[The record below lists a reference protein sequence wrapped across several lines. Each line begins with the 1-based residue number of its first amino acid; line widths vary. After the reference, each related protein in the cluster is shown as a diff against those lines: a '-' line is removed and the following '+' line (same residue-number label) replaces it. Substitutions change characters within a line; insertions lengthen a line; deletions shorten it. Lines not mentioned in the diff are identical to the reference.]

1 MKFLKKIILLILIS
15 LLSGCYTSPPM
26 GMIKDSSTGIAYGSK
41 VGKTFFIDSE
51 QFSNKTIKVTAR
63 NATGDPALDIRG
75 ITNDIYSEFQSKGYD
90 RYSNDGFGLKVDV
103 VIEYNGRVTRD
114 LSKQYAILGGA
125 AGLYAGTGTKKGA
138 AAGLVAG
145 AALGSIVG
153 SYQTEDTYII
163 IAKVRVGILDGK
175 SGKNTRT
182 IVFSSS
188 PKLEEKEDDG
198 IKRFR
203 EVGETAVAVY
213 AGGRNVSQGQ
223 VISGVKQRLAR
234 IVSDLI

>member
-1 MKFLKKIILLILIS
+1 MKTLKATYILIAI
-15 LLSGCYTSPPM
+15 LFLTGCYKSPPL
-26 GMIKDSSTGIAYGSK
+26 GMIKDSSSGIAYGSK
-41 VGKTFFIDSE
+41 VGKTFFIDAE
-51 QFSNKTIKVTAR
+51 QFSNRTIKVTAR

-75 ITNDIYSEFQSKGYD
+75 ITNDIYSEFNSKGYD
-90 RYSNDGFGLKVDV
+90 KYSNDGFGLKVDV

-114 LSKQYAILGGA
+114 LSNQYAILGGA
-125 AGLYAGTGTKKGA
+125 AGLYAGTDTRKGA

-145 AALGSIVG
+145 AALGSILG

-163 IAKVRVGILDGK
+163 IAKVRVGILEGK
-175 SGKNTRT
+175 SGTKSRT

-203 EVGETAVAVY
+203 EVGETSVAVY
-213 AGGRNVSQGQ
+213 AGGRNVSQSQ